1 MDVGACGHPYPRPPS
16 GCDSSG
22 MDSSNLP
29 ALVDQLIGTAHRTR
43 SGRAS
48 QTLHGDSSH
57 RLRHTVIALVA
68 GRELA
73 EHESPDEGSVQVLH
87 GRVTLTAGE
96 EQWKGK
102 RGDLV
107 SLPNARHSLSAQQ
120 DSAILLTVIT
130 G

>member
-1 MDVGACGHPYPRPPS
+1 MDTSHLTS
-16 GCDSSG
+16 
-22 MDSSNLP
+22 
-29 ALVDQLIGTAHRTR
+29 LVDQLIGTAHRSR
-43 SGRAS
+43 SGRAA

-73 EHESPDEGSVQVLH
+73 EHESPAEGSVQVLH
-87 GRVTLTAGE
+87 GRVTITAGDDV
-96 EQWKGK
+96 WKGR

-107 SLPNARHSLSAQQ
+107 MLPDARHRLSAQQ